1 MAAPRPSL
9 EVRHV
14 RAGEHERLRAIRLQA
29 LATDPAGFTAT
40 YDRDAGQAAAWW
52 RRWAEGSG
60 AGDDQRTFV
69 LTDAQD
75 RWLGLALVRRDGNR
89 PDAAVINAMWVAP
102 EARGSGGSRALCDAC
117 AGWAAERGLDAITL
131 TVLADNPR
139 ARRAYEAAGFVV
151 QGTTTWS
158 RDDRTLVEFIGGR
171 PAGERTEDDRPELLM
186 SRPLRA

>member
-1 MAAPRPSL
+1 MARRPDP

-14 RAGEHERLRAIRLQA
+14 RAGEHQRLRALRLQA

-40 YDRDAGQAAAWW
+40 YDRDAGHPAAWW
-52 RRWAEGSG
+52 RRWADMSG

-69 LTDAQD
+69 LTGPEDE
-75 RWLGLALVRRDGNR
+75 WLGLALVRRDADR

-102 EARGSGGSRALCDAC
+102 EARGAGGSRALCDAC
-117 AGWAAERGLDAITL
+117 AAWAAERGLAEVTL

-139 ARRAYEAAGFVV
+139 ARRAYEAAGFAV

-158 RDDRTLVEFIGGR
+158 RHDRTLAEFIGGR
-171 PAGERTEDDRPELLM
+171 PAGARTEDDRPELLM
-186 SRPLRA
+186 TRPLRA